1 MDPGVGD
8 FRELVGESGLDP
20 STDADLEEL
29 LGLIISQQVGDVG
42 FACGSASA
50 ALAAVL
56 GGQAALPVSGLCED
70 AQMAI
75 HSAANACVCGG
86 HLAMM
91 DVGGLVDKGGLVEA
105 AAAIAELLV
114 AEHCR
119 CPDSHG
125 YLQEALEELQ
135 YVLAEQQLVARS
147 PVASDLGL
155 EWQSEGLPVA
165 APVAGS
171 AAVCE
176 SVGTP
181 SATDSRQ
188 QALAGSRQQA
198 LAGSRQQV
206 TADSRQQKSGS
217 SRQQALVGSR
227 QHRHQQCVQGILS
240 PRGKV
245 FPLRLCLW
253 QL

>member
-1 MDPGVGD
+1 
-8 FRELVGESGLDP
+8 
-20 STDADLEEL
+20 
-29 LGLIISQQVGDVG
+29 
-42 FACGSASA
+42 
-50 ALAAVL
+50 
-56 GGQAALPVSGLCED
+56 
-70 AQMAI
+70 
-75 HSAANACVCGG
+75 
-86 HLAMM
+86 MM
-91 DVGGLVDKGGLVEA
+91 DVGGLVDEGGLVEA

-198 LAGSRQQV
+198 LAGSRQQAAG